1 MKYDFSQH
9 IGHSGLLSQ
18 KDLDQGD
25 TCQRVGTYYFLGLI
39 LGLKECYR
47 GIDSLHLGFFT
58 DIVKLSVMPF
68 NCGRYRRHNNP
79 EANWYSDRQLSRDQK
94 SILVMAMAHY
104 GLKERIKDAFK
115 DNMSR
120 FFLHQ
125 NDLADNGIDKKF
137 PDLMSP
143 HEFSVMIR
151 GLEIWY
157 LYPLLYILDLS
168 FIFEIFIFRK
178 TKLWDYDNMLCQ
190 QIMFAVLKRPTLISK
205 LAFKLYQKTD
215 FLDRIKAYHKDFS
228 NGIPALYDMFVDAN
242 DKLIRGNY
250 VKIFNAS
257 RFGDFIKFMFH

>member
-9 IGHSGLLSQ
+9 IGHSGLICQISG
-18 KDLDQGD
+18 DQGD
-25 TCQRVGTYYFLGLI
+25 TCQRVGTFYFLAYI
-39 LGLKECYR
+39 LGLNMSYR
-47 GIDSLHLGFFT
+47 NEDILTNFFS
-58 DIVKLSVMPF
+58 DIAKLTAGSF
-68 NCGRYRRHNNP
+68 GSGRYRRHNNP
-79 EANWYSDRQLSRDQK
+79 NAGWYSDRQLSRDQK
-94 SILVMAMAHY
+94 SILVLSMATY
-104 GLKERIKDAFK
+104 GLKSRIKEAFK
-115 DNMSR
+115 DNTSR
-120 FFLHQ
+120 IFLHQ
-125 NDLADNGIDKKF
+125 NTLDDDGVSLKF
-137 PDLMSP
+137 PDVMVP
-143 HEFSVMIR
+143 NEFSVMIR

-168 FIFEIFIFRK
+168 FLLEIFIFRK

-250 VKIFNAS
+250 VKIFNTS
-257 RFGDFIKFMFH
+257 SFSDFIKFMFH